1 MDAVKPVEAGFSV
14 CHNYRELGVSTATF
28 CKWRANYGGMDVSKT
43 SRIKEL
49 EEEKR
54 RLKEDVP

>member
-1 MDAVKPVEAGFSV
+1 MDAVKPVKAGFSV
-14 CHNYRELGVSTATF
+14 CHNYCELGVSKATF
-28 CKWRANYGGMDVSKT
+28 YKWRANYGGMDVSKT
-43 SRIKEL
+43 SRTKEL